1 MKLNGKLI
9 TLKEGTDFYYYYPSY
24 DVDRKISGDNAFKEP
39 GTYKITIQ
47 GKNNYESAF
56 TITETITKLIPISS
70 VKVTGVKNLACTGEA
85 LTQPLL
91 TVKYGS
97 RILEE
102 GKDFTVS
109 YSDNTDIGTA
119 RMTIAAKEGSEFAGT
134 KTVTFKITGTPLT
147 RMSFAGFKSSVPYN
161 RGNKITQDVKI
172 YTSSKA
178 AKAQDETALL
188 KEDVDYTVKYEGNNT
203 VVGKVTMVFTGMG
216 RYEGVVRKTFKI
228 VPATVNGDDS
238 FHILVNVN
246 YELDLPKLVK
256 PETASVVAVVR
267 PSYRYQKAG
276 VKPTPTL
283 YYKNKSGNYS
293 LLRKDT
299 DYTLSYGKN
308 NRIGSQTGSM
318 KITLK
323 GNFKG
328 TAQTKF
334 DITKGGLNLCT
345 FNVSDVKYKKA
356 KGNCKPSVSV
366 VDTRGSKLVNGKD
379 YTMTVEYPDGTT
391 VNLKKDIVPENT
403 ELHAVFRPAGNY
415 EFTNDTT
422 SLSFKFRVYGSDR
435 DINRAKVI
443 ISDRYY
449 QGEPVLL
456 DDTAITVIMDGK
468 VLTLGD
474 EEGSCDYMIVSYKNN
489 EKAGTAKVTIQGCGH
504 YSGTRTLSFKI
515 LRRNLEY

>member
-1 MKLNGKLI
+1 
-9 TLKEGTDFYYYYPSY
+9 
-24 DVDRKISGDNAFKEP
+24 
-39 GTYKITIQ
+39 
-47 GKNNYESAF
+47 
-56 TITETITKLIPISS
+56 
-70 VKVTGVKNLACTGEA
+70 
-85 LTQPLL
+85 
-91 TVKYGS
+91 
-97 RILEE
+97 
-102 GKDFTVS
+102 
-109 YSDNTDIGTA
+109 
-119 RMTIAAKEGSEFAGT
+119 
-134 KTVTFKITGTPLT
+134 
-147 RMSFAGFKSSVPYN
+147 
-161 RGNKITQDVKI
+161 
-172 YTSSKA
+172 
-178 AKAQDETALL
+178 
-188 KEDVDYTVKYEGNNT
+188 
-203 VVGKVTMVFTGMG
+203 
-216 RYEGVVRKTFKI
+216 
-228 VPATVNGDDS
+228 
-238 FHILVNVN
+238 
-246 YELDLPKLVK
+246 
-256 PETASVVAVVR
+256 
-267 PSYRYQKAG
+267 
-276 VKPTPTL
+276 
-283 YYKNKSGNYS
+283 
-293 LLRKDT
+293 
-299 DYTLSYGKN
+299 
-308 NRIGSQTGSM
+308 M